1 MEWERRLIKKK
12 FQVALKDV
20 DSAVRGAPLSLQLS
34 QLSTTLLE
42 QVLQHASTFL
52 EQQHHQQHHHQQQQE
67 ASSVKAVDD
76 DEMKAYTIMAEGL
89 IKIRSQLR
97 AMSNAYH
104 RRCKFTPT
112 NLMETILRS
121 SMFLPDAIDQ
131 AIAMTSSLH
140 PNNNSNTNNNIAGG
154 AVVAGAMMTTMRPSM
169 VSEWSAVE
177 ELIMSLRESPRGVV
191 DIIQREVQLLYE
203 ETLARKYVADV
214 MSAFQRIKSCI
225 GTPSMQS
232 DLCDDVYKLY
242 SSYYS
247 TSHSIATGG
256 CSCSKVLDFLN
267 KSVVIL
273 VHYLRASS
281 LNLYDSHERGWSNV
295 DSLHSGSSLSILT
308 VNITAG
314 RYTMQ
319 HLLRSV
325 AKESCHATVRVLI
338 TFTAHLIDTAVSC
351 KELREYLTNK
361 QYVSRFD
368 NKLQA
373 VIAPSD
379 SEAYAVD
386 VMDRIERITQKY
398 AASSSSSC
406 FKNFLP
412 TFIAQEAEFM
422 ELCRTFT
429 VVRQLRGCHHG
440 RKYSELLSILDDFL
454 GDGQRS
460 LPLVLESIFK
470 CKYSVHAVALDEFRT
485 LCCQSCN
492 ILWQNHVTDI
502 LSDGSIRGYRGAL
515 NASEISWALIDAS
528 ITLLAFIDEPSQ
540 GSLVIKAFL
549 DHVRNMRRSS
559 VQYPNAT
566 TRPSS
571 SDDLQQIDALI
582 DTVRNSI
589 DSIPIVDTV
598 KSHIRCECDLLSSHT
613 QHLRKGF
620 FLEAAI
626 ETIQVGFDE
635 LGLVVRCDDISIVL
649 QAHDD
654 AVHQQWL
661 LDKSS
666 LEYSWSTLT
675 IVTELFLKFMEILGI
690 GNISAVA
697 SIHPGTKKYSTV
709 VKFLLSIL
717 SRVDTFTADTES
729 NAGLQQQSLQGCS
742 LLSKSVLDACSC
754 FRAANLEHSLL
765 HDLDL
770 MVPSDRVV
778 ALFEEERMMIRLDH
792 VSDVSCGGTMFTPSK
807 GSSEGYVEYVQS
819 IQRYLKAISVK
830 TSLGAL
836 LIELLGLLFD
846 FRIAVFQQDWST
858 ASSLGTM
865 IHWIDEFPSRGEE
878 DIAIFRS
885 FFEYYSMRRALEYAI
900 VRCDTPNYIGWTL
913 LVDSDAL
920 INPSPSNNDDGDA
933 LEVLLD
939 KYRSDKDFKG
949 KCEKHVILREL
960 DALGQK
966 V

>member
-12 FQVALKDV
+12 FQVAFKDV

-52 EQQHHQQHHHQQQQE
+52 EQQHEQQHQQHQLMMSYRNE
-67 ASSVKAVDD
+67 EVSSVKAMDD
-76 DEMKAYTIMAEGL
+76 DEMKDYTSMAEGL
-89 IKIRSQLR
+89 IKIRSQLK

-121 SMFLPDAIDQ
+121 SMFLPDAINQ
-131 AIAMTSSLH
+131 AIAMTSSLR
-140 PNNNSNTNNNIAGG
+140 SNNIISD
-154 AVVAGAMMTTMRPSM
+154 AMMATTRPSM

-177 ELIMSLRESPRGVV
+177 ELIMSLLGSPRGVA

-214 MSAFQRIKSCI
+214 MSAFQRIESCV
-225 GTPSMQS
+225 GTPSLQS

-242 SSYYS
+242 SS
-247 TSHSIATGG
+247 TSHSVATGG
-256 CSCSKVLDFLN
+256 GHSCSKVLDFLN
-267 KSVVIL
+267 KSAVIL

-281 LNLYDSHERGWSNV
+281 LNLYDSHERGWSNI

-325 AKESCHATVRVLI
+325 AKESFHATVRVLI

-351 KELREYLTNK
+351 KELREYLTNA

-368 NKLQA
+368 SKLQA
-373 VIAPSD
+373 VVAPSD
-379 SEAYAVD
+379 SEAYAID

-398 AASSSSSC
+398 AASSSSC
-406 FKNFLP
+406 LKNFLP
-412 TFIAQEAEFM
+412 TYIAQEAEFV

-429 VVRQLRGCHHG
+429 VMRQLRGCHHG
-440 RKYSELLSILDDFL
+440 RKYSELLSILDDFV
-454 GDGQRS
+454 GDGKKS

-485 LCCQSCN
+485 LSRQSCN

-502 LSDGSIRGYRGAL
+502 LSDGSISGYRGAL
-515 NASEISWALIDAS
+515 NASEISWTLIDAS
-528 ITLLAFIDEPSQ
+528 IALLAFIDEPNQS
-540 GSLVIKAFL
+540 SLVIKAFL

-559 VQYPNAT
+559 VGALGGDKYVQCLNGT
-566 TRPSS
+566 TRLS

-582 DTVRNSI
+582 DAVRNSI
-589 DSIPIVDTV
+589 DGIPIVDAV

-635 LGLVVRCDDISIVL
+635 LGLVVRCDDISMVL

-666 LEYSWSTLT
+666 LEYGWSTLT

-709 VKFLLSIL
+709 VERLLSIL
-717 SRVDTFTADTES
+717 SRVDIFTADTES
-729 NAGLQQQSLQGCS
+729 SAGLQQQSLQGCS
-742 LLSKSVLDACSC
+742 LLSKSVFDACNS

-778 ALFEEERMMIRLDH
+778 ALFEEERMVLRVDH
-792 VSDVSCGGTMFTPSK
+792 VRDVSCGGTMFTPSK
-807 GSSEGYVEYVQS
+807 GPSEGYVEYAQG
-819 IQRYLKAISVK
+819 IQRYLKAISVT
-830 TSLGAL
+830 TSLGIL
-836 LIELLGLLFD
+836 LIELLGLLSD

-865 IHWIDEFPSRGEE
+865 IHWIDEFPSRSEE
-878 DIAIFRS
+878 DIATFRS
-885 FFEYYSMRRALEYAI
+885 FFEYYSTRRALEYAI
-900 VRCDTPNYIGWTL
+900 VRCDTPNYTGWTL
-913 LVDSDAL
+913 LVDSDVL
-920 INPSPSNNDDGDA
+920 INPSPSNNDDGVA
-933 LEVLLD
+933 LKVLLD
-939 KYRSDKDFKG
+939 KYRSDKYYKD
-949 KCEKHVILREL
+949 KCEKHIILREL